1 MADGNG
7 PKLTDKQRRFVDE
20 YMIDMNATQAAI
32 RAGYSEKTA
41 AEMGY
46 ENLRKPQI
54 ANEIE
59 ARRAKLAEKAGVTV
73 ESITAELA
81 KIGFSNMLDYVRTR
95 PDGLAEVDLSTM
107 TRDQAAALT
116 EVKVERRKVVNGE
129 EEVAIDEKVTIK
141 LADKRAALVDLG
153 KHLGMFKD
161 KAEIKVDIEVEDV
174 TNTREMARRMAFAL
188 MSGAMPESA

>member
-116 EVKVERRKVVNGE
+116 EVKVERRKVVGGE